1 MAPGRDTVVIP
12 SWVMKAAGI
21 VSATMLTG
29 FVTWM
34 NSIHAGLTENS
45 RQIERVQSR
54 IEVNEAAVK
63 ATDERILDVKGSV
76 DRLSGKVDTLIES
89 VAGLK
94 AQLGVK

>member
-1 MAPGRDTVVIP
+1 MPPGRDTVTIP
-12 SWVMKAAGI
+12 SWVMKAAGL
-21 VSATMLTG
+21 VAATLLTG

-34 NSIHAGLTENS
+34 NTIHAGLTDNA

-63 ATDERILDVKGSV
+63 ATEERILDVKGSV
-76 DRLSGKVDTLIES
+76 DRLSTKVDTLIES

-94 AQLGVK
+94 AQLGAK